1 MIRPHFRAA
10 WLGAQLLATAVLAGC
25 GGSDVLGPPDA
36 PACTVG
42 TIAAGD
48 SVSGN
53 VSASSCML
61 WSDYNYGVTR
71 AASWTLH
78 AEKNTAYIVRLRHQ
92 EDAHAYD
99 DWKGD
104 LVLYGR
110 NAHGDPEFETG
121 WWESFGGSNV
131 NGGQNEE
138 MMLATDRDQTWSI
151 RVESASPA
159 DTGAYTLSVEKCP
172 LHPITTADGA
182 TGVDLTTGCHSLTF
196 QAAPTRIAFFS
207 YAGDT
212 VSTFNVTSTRT
223 AGAAFQYGQITG
235 PDNDVSNWTDFSYS
249 QSIPAAD
256 TSMSSGDYTPNGD
269 GRQTFWVGVNA
280 DSAATISVA
289 LTSAPLP
296 APRPFHSTARL
307 SRRGAR

>member
-1 MIRPHFRAA
+1 MSPVGAVCGAAPPLRVKRVPSHGRSSWRVAWWPSPAPHGTFLGGIHLHGVAMMPSYFRAA
-10 WLGAQLLATAVLAGC
+10 WLGAPLLATTVLAGC

-92 EDAHAYD
+92 EDAHAFD
-99 DWKGD
+99 NWSGD

-121 WWESFGGSNV
+121 WWNSFGAV
-131 NGGQNEE
+131 NGNGGENEE

-151 RVESASPA
+151 RVEAASPA
-159 DTGAYTLSVEKCP
+159 DTGAHTDRKR
-172 LHPITTADGA
+172 
-182 TGVDLTTGCHSLTF
+182 
-196 QAAPTRIAFFS
+196 TR
-207 YAGDT
+207 
-212 VSTFNVTSTRT
+212 
-223 AGAAFQYGQITG
+223 
-235 PDNDVSNWTDFSYS
+235 
-249 QSIPAAD
+249 
-256 TSMSSGDYTPNGD
+256 
-269 GRQTFWVGVNA
+269 
-280 DSAATISVA
+280 
-289 LTSAPLP
+289 L
-296 APRPFHSTARL
+296 
-307 SRRGAR
+307 